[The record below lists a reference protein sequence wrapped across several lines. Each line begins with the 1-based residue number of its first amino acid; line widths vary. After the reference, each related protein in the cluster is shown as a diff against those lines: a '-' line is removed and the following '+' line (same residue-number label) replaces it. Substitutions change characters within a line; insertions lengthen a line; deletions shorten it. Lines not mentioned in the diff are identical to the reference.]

1 MSDRQIPRSPE
12 QRLRSLLAPERCAV
26 LLQEVQEGVIGT
38 TSGLPELAQ
47 AARESSLIA
56 NAERVVKAARL
67 VKVPVIHCT
76 AENLPNG
83 FGSNVNARLFVGARK
98 SGLTNLRGSDSVKP
112 ITAVGPVDTDIVMP
126 RLHGLS
132 PLTGSSL
139 DSLLRNGGVHTLVVM
154 GVSLNIAIPNLVFDA
169 VNRAYQ
175 VVLVSDA
182 VAGVPPEY
190 GRQVIQYSL
199 SLVSTLATSD
209 EIAGVWSSGGES

>member
-1 MSDRQIPRSPE
+1 MSDHQMPSSSE
-12 QRLRSLLAPERCAV
+12 ERLRSLLAPERCAV
-26 LLQEVQEGVIGT
+26 LLQEVQEGVIGR
-38 TSGLPELAQ
+38 TSGLPELAR

-56 NAERVVKAARL
+56 NAETVVKAARL
-67 VKVPVIHCT
+67 VQVPVIHCT

-83 FGSNVNARLFVGARK
+83 FGSNVNARLFMGARK
-98 SGLTNLRGSDSVKP
+98 NGLTNLSGSESVKP
-112 ITAVGPVDTDIVMP
+112 IPAVGPVAADIVMP

-139 DSLLRNGGVHTLVVM
+139 DSLLRNRGVHTLVVM

-182 VAGVPPEY
+182 VAGVPSEY
-190 GRQVIQYSL
+190 GQQVVQYSL
-199 SLVSTLATSD
+199 SLVSTLATS
-209 EIAGVWSSGGES
+209 EEVAGVWS

>member
-1 MSDRQIPRSPE
+1 MSERRNPHSPE

-26 LLQEVQEGVIGT
+26 LLQEVQEGIIGT

-47 AARESSLIA
+47 AAREASLIA
-56 NAERVVKAARL
+56 NAQTVVKAARL
-67 VKVPVIHCT
+67 VQVPVIHCT

-83 FGSNVNARLFVGARK
+83 FGSNVNARLFMGARK
-98 SGLTNLRGSDSVKP
+98 SGLTNLPGSESVKP
-112 ITAVGPVDTDIVMP
+112 IPAVGPAAADIVMP

-139 DSLLRNGGVHTLVVM
+139 DSLLRNRGVHTLVVM

-190 GRQVIQYSL
+190 AQQVIQYSL
-199 SLVSTLATSD
+199 SLVSTLAASD
-209 EIAGVWSSGGES
+209 EVAGVWSSDGGS